1 MEMRVDKHYK
11 MLGQDQ
17 QLRVL
22 VVLQEK
28 MLDGELPISMTLQL
42 QEELIFRQQQP

>member
-1 MEMRVDKHYK
+1 MVVDKPLW

-17 QLRVL
+17 QLKVL

-28 MLDGELPISMTLQL
+28 MLDGELPV
-42 QEELIFRQQQP
+42 